1 MRAPALVPAFDFRAR
16 IARAA
21 GALGAA
27 GADALL
33 VSHLANLRYLSGL
46 DASAGHGL
54 LTAAGCLY
62 LLVDARYQTAAR
74 AQVDLIGADVLIAV
88 DTADIRVA
96 DWIAERC
103 VREGIAQ
110 LRLESRVLPLHQ
122 ARLVERALLTAAW
135 AGTLVDTPL
144 DLIEELRRVKDRL
157 ELAVLTEGGARLSD
171 VARGVL
177 ADGVARAGRTELE
190 VAAEI
195 DGRVRAA
202 GFSRAAFET
211 IVASG
216 PRSAHPHARP
226 TDRRLAGG
234 EVVVLDFGGVYGG
247 YCVDLT
253 RTVCLG
259 QPSAEVDRQYWAV
272 YAAQQAGCAAIGPG
286 VVPAD
291 VDRAARQVLEAA
303 GLGAA
308 FGHGTGH
315 GLGLEVHEAPRLA
328 RPLPEDAAQPPL
340 EAGVVCTIEPGAYL
354 TGRAGIRIEDDVV
367 VTADGHRQIT
377 DVPLGWPT
385 AH

>member
-1 MRAPALVPAFDFRAR
+1 VSLPSYDFRTR
-16 IARAA
+16 IAGAAA
-21 GALGAA
+21 GLAAA

-46 DASAGHGL
+46 EVSAGHGL

-62 LLVDARYQTAAR
+62 LLVDARYQAAAR
-74 AQVDLIGADVLIAV
+74 AQADLLGSDVLIAV
-88 DTADIRVA
+88 DTTDRRAA
-96 DWIAERC
+96 SWIAEHC
-103 VREGIAQ
+103 VREGIAH
-110 LRLESRVLPLHQ
+110 LRLESRVLPLHE
-122 ARLVERALLTAAW
+122 ARTLERALATAAW

-144 DLIEELRRVKDRL
+144 DLVEGLRRVKDRL
-157 ELAVLTEGGARLSD
+157 ELLVLSEGGARLSD

-177 ADGVARAGRTELE
+177 GDGVARAGHTELD

-195 DGRVRAA
+195 DRRVRAA

-216 PRSAHPHARP
+216 PRSALPHARP
-226 TDRRLAGG
+226 TDRRLDHGD
-234 EVVVLDFGGVYGG
+234 VVVLDFGGVYGG

-272 YAAQQAGCAAIGPG
+272 RAAQEAGCAAVGPG
-286 VVPAD
+286 VSPAD

-303 GLGAA
+303 GFGAA
-308 FGHGTGH
+308 FAHGTGH

-328 RPLPEDAAQPPL
+328 RPLPDDATQPPL

-367 VTADGHRQIT
+367 VTADGHRAIT